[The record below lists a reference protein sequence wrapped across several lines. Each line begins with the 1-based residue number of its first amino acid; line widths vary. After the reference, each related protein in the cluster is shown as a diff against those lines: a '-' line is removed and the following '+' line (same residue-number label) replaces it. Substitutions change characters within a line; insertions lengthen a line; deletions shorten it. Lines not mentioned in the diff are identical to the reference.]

1 MKNKSTYERINDIL
15 KSIKNNQ
22 DKIVKLEQKVD
33 KLEDSEEKFQA
44 RLAILDYYHNDIPD

>member
-33 KLEDSEEKFQA
+33 KLEDPEEKFQA